1 MSTMQKVMSLAV
13 LVAALSLVAA
23 VSAFGGASS
32 TDATTVA
39 VTAGKPSELRFTLS
53 KKTVAKGAT
62 TFRVTNRGSVS
73 HDFKIAGKKTPMLRS
88 GKSASL
94 TVTFKKAGKFAF
106 LCTVPGHAVAGMK
119 GTVTVK

>member
-1 MSTMQKVMSLAV
+1 MSTIQKVMSLAV

-53 KKTVAKGAT
+53 KKAVAKGAT
-62 TFRVTNRGSVS
+62 TFRVTNKGAVS
-73 HDFKIAGKKTPMLRS
+73 HDFKIAGKRTPMLKS

-94 TVTFKKAGKFAF
+94 TVTFKKAGKFAY
-106 LCTVPGHAVAGMK
+106 LCTVPGHAAAGMK
-119 GTVTVK
+119 GTLTVK